1 MLALVRSAGGAGAL
15 LSDWQLSTKCKGDCE
30 IMGSRK
36 IIKQVQVP
44 AETTGNLY
52 TLTENERNRQF
63 QHMTTALSSDPERC
77 CLFCF

>member
-1 MLALVRSAGGAGAL
+1 
-15 LSDWQLSTKCKGDCE
+15 
-30 IMGSRK
+30 MGSRK